1 MLIFF
6 SESFSKIYGGPAD
19 RYLGQGQ
26 YMTINNGDNWQF
38 IVKSNLVELIAS
50 WFISMLLR
58 SSSSIFSF
66 VCKSRLWDLSAA
78 FTASLKPL
86 EHSTVILSRGVSGG
100 PSIGRLWRREV
111 WASRTA
117 VEKISVRNLKKSLKN
132 FSFSYSKIFGENFS
146 FSSSKIFEEL
156 FLIIFKDLVISK

>member
-66 VCKSRLWDLSAA
+66 VCKSRHWCLSAA
-78 FTASLKPL
+78 FTAPLKLLQHPA
-86 EHSTVILSRGVSGG
+86 VILSRGVSGG
-100 PSIGRLWRREV
+100 PSIGCSLCQEV

-117 VEKISVRNLKKSLKN
+117 VEKMSVWNLQRSLKN
-132 FSFSYSKIFGENFS
+132 FSY
-146 FSSSKIFEEL
+146 SSSKIF
-156 FLIIFKDLVISK
+156 FFWSSNIFEVIFCIVWR